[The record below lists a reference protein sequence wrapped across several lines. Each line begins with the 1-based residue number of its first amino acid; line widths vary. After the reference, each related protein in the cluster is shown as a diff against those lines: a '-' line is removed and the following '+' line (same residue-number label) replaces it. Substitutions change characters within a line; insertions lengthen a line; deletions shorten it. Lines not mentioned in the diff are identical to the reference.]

1 MEKSGLYSRQ
11 GILSRKT
18 TKTVDK
24 NHTFQDL
31 QEKKAVVKDQVKKQK
46 IGAYN
51 NYMRVNHFN
60 TREEK
65 KEQQIRLKAE
75 ADLQMQV
82 KQQIRA
88 EEKRKAQAE
97 DRKMLSHL
105 RMMQERDAHSH
116 MERRARMMK
125 VSQENKKAAI
135 FKENITKHA
144 KEEDNALARREE
156 ANHEH
161 NFIHR
166 Y

>member
-11 GILSRKT
+11 GILSRKN

-24 NHTFQDL
+24 NHTYQDL
-31 QEKKAVVKDQVKKQK
+31 QERKAAVKEQVKKQK

-60 TREEK
+60 TREER
-65 KEQQIRLKAE
+65 KEQQKRLKAE
-75 ADLQMQV
+75 ADLQLQI

-97 DRKMLSHL
+97 DRQMLSHL
-105 RMMQERDAHSH
+105 RMLQERDAQNQ
-116 MERRARMMK
+116 MARKTRMMK

-135 FKENITKHA
+135 FKENISKHA
-144 KEEDNALARREE
+144 KEEDNAVARREE

-161 NFIHR
+161 GHIHR